1 LISSLLV
8 KPITCKSGAQTLDGS
23 KYSNSEMDK
32 LLIHTMTRSSQLME
46 PRMRKDKEL
55 SSMATKRELTK
66 SGRLSMLIKP
76 SQIEP
81 RDSTRNSASTSTDH
95 SMLDQ
100 ECLCKESLSA
110 MVLTMFG

>member
-1 LISSLLV
+1 
-8 KPITCKSGAQTLDGS
+8 
-23 KYSNSEMDK
+23 
-32 LLIHTMTRSSQLME
+32 ME
-46 PRMRKDKEL
+46 ERTKKDKEL
-55 SSMATKRELTK
+55 SLMAIKRELIK
-66 SGRLSMLIKP
+66 SGRLSMLTKP

-100 ECLCKESLSA
+100 ECLCKESLNA